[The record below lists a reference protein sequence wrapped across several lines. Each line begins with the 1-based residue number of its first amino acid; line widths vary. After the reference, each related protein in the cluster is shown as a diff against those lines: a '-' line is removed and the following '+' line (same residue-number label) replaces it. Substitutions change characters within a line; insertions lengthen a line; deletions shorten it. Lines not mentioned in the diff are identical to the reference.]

1 MWDLAA
7 TCNSLLGGL
16 VSITA
21 GCSTVDVW
29 ASIVIGLV
37 GAIVYHGVLPSQL
50 LPSIRARERS
60 TMCPRSRLVHHA
72 QAQDRRPARR
82 LCRPRSLRL
91 VGSRELDFSAHSPGW
106 QRASAF
112 RSAHRLYRGWTLLHG
127 GVLVLAAR
135 RLDPVREARESRL
148 WHLLW
153 RERPPARNS
162 DRRSA
167 RLRPSPS
174 RSPHLDSPLRSTC
187 FRSSDRSH
195 AAASASLWAAGE
207 AWSTCLR
214 LHRLPCC
221 RSDLHHPLGGRTEPR
236 PIRKPQGAGLAPHLG
251 RGRAKRYAAG
261 VAALGGTR

>member
-37 GAIVYHGVLPSQL
+37 GAIVYHGVLPSHL

-174 RSPHLDSPLRSTC
+174 RSPHLDSPLRITC
-187 FRSSDRSH
+187 LRSSDRSH
-195 AAASASLWAAGE
+195 AAA
-207 AWSTCLR
+207 
-214 LHRLPCC
+214 
-221 RSDLHHPLGGRTEPR
+221 
-236 PIRKPQGAGLAPHLG
+236 APLG
-251 RGRAKRYAAG
+251 RGGGMVDVLAPSPSAMLQVRSSSSSGRAD
-261 VAALGGTR
+261 